1 MTTKELKE
9 IEELCERKYKALINV
24 ERITGMRSMQS
35 VVARAEWWSALDIV
49 NYIRDRFFDDQNAA
63 KPREDKKH

>member
-9 IEELCERKYKALINV
+9 LEEVCERKYKALINV
-24 ERITGMRSMQS
+24 ERITDMGSMQS
-35 VVARAEWWSALDIV
+35 VVARAEWWGALDIV